1 VVIVRGD
8 ALDLLDHVEP
18 GSVQCCVTSPPYLKQ
33 RRYGDDPREGGL
45 QDDLASYVGWLAD
58 VFDRVRDAL
67 DPTGLAWMNIGDKGN
82 GSGGAGGDWADAKK
96 PLGVTSGPGRFEDP
110 AFETGS
116 FLDVPGAVV
125 AELLR
130 RGWRLRMT
138 VVWAKGRFGPDG
150 AWRAAEKPEQL
161 RHVMRPRPAHEMIY
175 MLSPTK
181 RARKRHEPRPKF
193 HPERLVETGSVWHFP
208 PGGSGPSHL
217 APFPRELA
225 RRCIAPSTDPGD
237 LVLDPFMGSGT
248 VARVA
253 EAMGRRAIGLDLYA
267 EGAESQTADE
277 VGKPEVPL
285 VTDLMDALADSVE
298 RAKAAR
304 ADRIQRGREG
314 GTVIGC
320 VHGAHRR
327 LAERWADFPDYAW
340 AEAHWTATLRKRA
353 PAGGALPAWLEQEL
367 WCLWRREDAE
377 ERAATP

>member
-1 VVIVRGD
+1 MIVRAD
-8 ALDLLDHVEP
+8 AMDLLEHVEP

-45 QDDLASYVGWLAD
+45 QEDLSSYVGWLAD
-58 VFDRVRDAL
+58 VFDQVRTAMH
-67 DPTGLAWMNIGDKGN
+67 PTGLVWVNLGDKAN
-82 GSGGAGGDWADAKK
+82 GSGGAGGDWRDKHR
-96 PLGVTSGPGRFEDP
+96 PNRRLGPGARLDVSGAGPGRFDDK
-110 AFETGS
+110 AFETGGY
-116 FLDVPGAVV
+116 LDVPGAFV

-130 RGWRLRMT
+130 RGWRLRLPI
-138 VVWAKGRFGPDG
+138 VWDKGRE
-150 AWRAAEKPEQL
+150 APEDL
-161 RHVMRPRPAHEMIY
+161 RHIGRPRPAHEMIY

-225 RRCIAPSTDPGD
+225 RRCIGPSTDPGD
-237 LVLDPFMGSGT
+237 LVLDPFSGSGT
-248 VARVA
+248 TCRVA
-253 EAMGRRAIGLDLYA
+253 ESMGRRAIGLDLYA
-267 EGAESQTADE
+267 EDAGSTTADE
-277 VGKPEVPL
+277 VGKPEAPQ
-285 VTDLMDALADSVE
+285 VTDLMAALEDSVE

-377 ERAATP
+377 ARAATP

>member
-1 VVIVRGD
+1 VVIVRAD
-8 ALDLLDHVEP
+8 AMDLLDHVEP

-33 RRYGDDPREGGL
+33 RRYGDDSREGGL
-45 QDDLASYVGWLAD
+45 QEDLASYVGWLAD

-138 VVWAKGRFGPDG
+138 VVWAKGRFGADG
-150 AWRAAEKPEQL
+150 VWRAAEKPEQL

-181 RARKRHEPRPKF
+181 RARKKHEPRPKF

-237 LVLDPFMGSGT
+237 LVLDPFVGSGT

-267 EGAESQTADE
+267 EPDLPVTQCDIGGGDSTPDVAPRSTA
-277 VGKPEVPL
+277 GH
-285 VTDLMDALADSVE
+285 
-298 RAKAAR
+298 R
-304 ADRIQRGREG
+304 Q
-314 GTVIGC
+314 VIGC
-320 VHGAHRR
+320 VYGAHRR
-327 LAERWADFPDYAW
+327 LAERWADFPDYEW

-377 ERAATP
+377 ARAGLS